1 MMSPVTL
8 CCGFAPQHWA
18 QDNVS
23 LDPARFACLHDNGAR
38 GVDLAGEKFGGLENI
53 WIALNMRL
61 VWSGSYLL
69 LGGPHVA

>member
-1 MMSPVTL
+1 MIPVSL
-8 CCGFAPQHWA
+8 CCGVAPQHWP

-23 LDPARFACLHDNGAR
+23 LDPARFACLHVHQAT
-38 GVDLAGEKFGGLENI
+38 GVDLAGEKFGGLKNI

-69 LGGPHVA
+69 LGGPYVA